1 MPKDTLLIFAAAPR
15 LGVVKR
21 RLARGIGA
29 VAALRFHR
37 AQLAQMARG
46 PGRDRRWRTLLALA
60 PDAAPAARL
69 PGWLARLFPE
79 HGRQGRGDL
88 GQRLARCTAR
98 HPGRVVVVGSD
109 IPGITV
115 ADIAAAFRALGR
127 ADAVFGPA
135 EDGGFW
141 LAGLA
146 PRRPARPF
154 GAVRWQSEHALAD
167 TLANFAGRRIALLRT
182 LRDIDTAEDLRA
194 LRQDRGAWTG
204 LPRLRARPA
213 PPRRA
218 ERKRPR

>member
-1 MPKDTLLIFAAAPR
+1 MRNDTLLIFAAAPR

-21 RLARGIGA
+21 RLARGIGP

-46 PGRDRRWRTLLALA
+46 PGRDRRWRTILALA
-60 PDAAPAARL
+60 PIGGGGL
-69 PGWLARLFPE
+69 PGWLLRGFPRR
-79 HGRQGRGDL
+79 GAQGPGDL

-98 HPGRVVVVGSD
+98 HPGRVVVIGSD
-109 IPGITV
+109 IPGIT
-115 ADIAAAFRALGR
+115 ADDIAAAFRALGR

-154 GAVRWQSEHALAD
+154 GAVRWDSEHALAD

-182 LRDIDTAEDLRA
+182 LRDIDTAEDLLA
-194 LRQDRGAWTG
+194 LRQDRRAWTG
-204 LPRLRARPA
+204 LRRLRARPA

-218 ERKRPR
+218 ERKRKR